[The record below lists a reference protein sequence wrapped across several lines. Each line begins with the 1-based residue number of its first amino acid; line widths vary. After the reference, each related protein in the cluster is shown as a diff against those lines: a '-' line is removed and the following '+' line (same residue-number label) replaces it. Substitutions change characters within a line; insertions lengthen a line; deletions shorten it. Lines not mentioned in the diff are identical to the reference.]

1 MDPAAEE
8 VLAFWFGD
16 LDADGLAAT
25 DRAERWWRGSAA
37 FDDEIRGRFGAEHA
51 AVAAGRRAGWRA
63 TARGRLA
70 EVVVLDQLSRNL
82 FRETARMYAWDATAL
97 ALAERALALGDAAR
111 LATDECAFLYMPFM
125 HSESLA
131 DQARC
136 VALFEALAA
145 SRSGRARERIENNL
159 RFAVAHL
166 EVVARFGRFPHRNA
180 LLGRPSTPEEE
191 AFLKQP
197 GSSF

>member
-1 MDPAAEE
+1 MVPAAAD

-16 LDADGLAAT
+16 LDADGLAAA
-25 DRAERWWRGSAA
+25 DRAERWWIKSSA
-37 FDDEIRGRFGAEHA
+37 FDDEIRRRFGAEHA
-51 AVAAGRRAGWRA
+51 AVAAGRRAGWRT

-70 EVVVLDQLSRNL
+70 EVVVLDQFSRNL

-97 ALAERALALGDAAR
+97 ALAESALARGDDAF

-136 VALFEALAA
+136 VALFEKLAA
-145 SRSGRARERIENNL
+145 ACSDRARDRVLGNL
-159 RFAVAHL
+159 RFAVAHRDI
-166 EVVARFGRFPHRNA
+166 VARFGRFPHRSV
-180 LLGRPSTPEEE
+180 LLGRASTPEEE